1 MVRRH
6 SAALYA
12 GSLLSVAALVS
23 PLSRL
28 ADGRLSLRMLDEMLV
43 LAVVIPLLAY
53 GVSPLLSG
61 RAASWMHPVLG
72 IIALNVV
79 LFGSQLPAVV
89 DLTSSD
95 LVFREA
101 AQAAFM
107 LGAFLFWWPVVRPAG
122 LSAIAKIGYLMVA
135 GVPPTIPGITLAL
148 SHHLFY
154 HAYRSIED
162 QQVAGLL
169 LFGTAKFALVA
180 GTFVLLWRLLTP
192 QPEPPDR
199 DGGQSSTGDL
209 PPSAPAW
216 LQLLDEDLPAEPARP
231 RIAVPAARSRQT
243 QSAPQRDTVRP
254 IGASRS
260 CRQEIP
266 GVSDVGN

>member
-1 MVRRH
+1 MARRH
-6 SAALYA
+6 RAALYA
-12 GSLLSVAALVS
+12 GLLLSVAALLS
-23 PLSRL
+23 PLSQV
-28 ADGRLSLRMLDEMLV
+28 ADGRFSVHMLEEMLV

-61 RAASWMHPVLG
+61 LAESWLHPVAGML
-72 IIALNVV
+72 ALNVV

-89 DLTSSD
+89 DFATRD
-95 LVFREA
+95 VVFREA
-101 AQAAFM
+101 AQAVFM
-107 LGAFLFWWPVVRPAG
+107 TGAFLFWWPVIRRDG
-122 LSAIAKIGYLMVA
+122 LSPIAKIGYLMVA

-154 HAYRSIED
+154 QGYRSIED

-199 DGGQSSTGDL
+199 DDWHSPTGDR
-209 PPSAPAW
+209 PPAAPAW
-216 LQLLDEDLPAEPARP
+216 LWRLDGELPLEAGRP
-231 RIAVPAARSRQT
+231 RLPV
-243 QSAPQRDTVRP
+243 
-254 IGASRS
+254 GAGR
-260 CRQEIP
+260 
-266 GVSDVGN
+266 